1 MTVGVTAIEKA
12 RKEPMENGI
21 LYKMIQQKAACA
33 LDIWLDQEAEL
44 TGVVISRSLSEA
56 GLDRTV
62 TGRELNKM
70 F

>member
-1 MTVGVTAIEKA
+1 MGVRAIEKA

-21 LYKMIQQKAACA
+21 LYKIIQQKAACA

-44 TGVVISRSLSEA
+44 RGVVISRSLGEA

>member
-1 MTVGVTAIEKA
+1 MGVRAIEKA

-21 LYKMIQQKAACA
+21 LYKIIQQKAACA
-33 LDIWLDQEAEL
+33 LDIRLDQEAEQ

>member
-1 MTVGVTAIEKA
+1 
-12 RKEPMENGI
+12 MENGI
-21 LYKMIQQKAACA
+21 LYKIIQQKAACA
-33 LDIWLDQEAEL
+33 LDIRLDQEAEQ

>member
-1 MTVGVTAIEKA
+1 MGVRAIEKS

-21 LYKMIQQKAACA
+21 LYKIIQQKAACA
-33 LDIWLDQEAEL
+33 LDIRLDQEAEQ

-56 GLDRTV
+56 GLDRMV